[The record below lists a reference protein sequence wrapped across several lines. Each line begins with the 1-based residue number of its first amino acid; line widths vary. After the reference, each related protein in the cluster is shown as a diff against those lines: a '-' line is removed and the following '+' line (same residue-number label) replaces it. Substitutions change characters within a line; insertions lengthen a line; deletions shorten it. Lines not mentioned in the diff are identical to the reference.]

1 MTKLTKFK
9 VHYKR
14 ETLEGEPVR
23 GFIRVD
29 AKSPEE
35 ADAIVRAEIP
45 RVIILKTKVDKER

>member
-1 MTKLTKFK
+1 MNKLTKFK

-23 GFIRVD
+23 GFVRVD

-35 ADAIVRAEIP
+35 ADAKVRAEIP